1 MPRELLNHSQAHGP
15 KVASVI
21 AHTMTSNAEHLDPVG
36 DLYLLARLRGLADSH
51 LPHPALELTG
61 DLSCIRG
68 CEVRVTVTGEDVLS
82 GRRNFVELN
91 GVDDWVGGVH
101 LDSGTGPCG
110 PAAAR
115 NSWARPPPN
124 HVLPTAA
131 KARRWGRSSA
141 QARRG
146 TARMHDAPSRAIG
159 RFRMSFRI

>member
-1 MPRELLNHSQAHGP
+1 MPKSTPWMPRELLNHSQAHGP

-101 LDSGTGPCG
+101 LDSGTG
-110 PAAAR
+110 AV
-115 NSWARPPPN
+115 WF
-124 HVLPTAA
+124 
-131 KARRWGRSSA
+131 
-141 QARRG
+141 RRG
-146 TARMHDAPSRAIG
+146 EELVGSATA
-159 RFRMSFRI
+159 